1 MLRTIWSVSFA
12 TFSTFFFALSAV
24 IAGLFNPYS
33 NLSNGIVRSWA
44 KSILWASG
52 IKVEVIGRD
61 QLDLRHPVIY
71 MANHLSTFDIL
82 AMAVAIPGTVRF
94 IAKKE
99 LFRIP
104 FLAQGMRRVGMI
116 SIDRG
121 NSQQAK
127 KSLADAAEKMK
138 KGVSVII
145 FPEGTRSRDGKIQ
158 RFKKG
163 GFILAIKGKFP
174 IVPTAIRGSFGIMRK
189 KSLKVGKGR
198 IEVEFLQPVAAEKYS
213 YTQRNDLLQEVY
225 RQIVNKL
232 DQQSAGE
239 NPDEGTI

>member
-1 MLRTIWSVSFA
+1 MLRSIWSV
-12 TFSTFFFALSAV
+12 TFGVLSTFFFAVSAV

-33 NLSNGIVRSWA
+33 GVSNGIVRNWA
-44 KSILWASG
+44 RSILWASG
-52 IKVEVIGRD
+52 IKVNIIG
-61 QLDLRHPVIY
+61 QQKINPNQPVVY
-71 MANHLSTFDIL
+71 MANHQSTFDIF
-82 AMAVAIPGTVRF
+82 AMVVAVPGTVRF

-104 FLAQGMRRVGMI
+104 FLAQGMRMVGMI

-121 NSQQAK
+121 NSQEAQ

-138 KGVSVII
+138 RGVSVII

-163 GFILAIKGKFP
+163 GFVLAIKGRFP
-174 IVPTAIRGSFGIMRK
+174 IVPVVIRGSFGIMRK

-198 IEVEFLQPVAAEKYS
+198 VEVEFLDAVSTENYS
-213 YTQRNDLLQEVY
+213 YARRVELLQEVY
-225 RQIVNKL
+225 RLIL
-232 DQQSAGE
+232 E
-239 NPDEGTI
+239 NFDKGSEQEKPDAE